1 MEDVARITGFPE
13 IKRVSIFHALNQKAV
28 ARRASKDLEKKYTDL
43 NLIVVHLGGGIS
55 VGAHRKGRIIDVN
68 NALNGDGPFAPERA
82 GSIPAFGLYEFIRKS
97 NLDEKALKK
106 RLAGNA
112 GVVAHLGTNDM
123 RKVEDGVKAGNLEYT
138 KVYKAMAYNIGKWI
152 GASAAV
158 LEGKVDA
165 IVITGGLAFDKDFV
179 GWIKEMVSFI
189 SQILVYPGEDEM
201 SALALGG
208 LRVLTGE
215 EKARVYE

>member
-1 MEDVARITGFPE
+1 
-13 IKRVSIFHALNQKAV
+13 
-28 ARRASKDLEKKYTDL
+28 
-43 NLIVVHLGGGIS
+43 
-55 VGAHRKGRIIDVN
+55 
-68 NALNGDGPFAPERA
+68 
-82 GSIPAFGLYEFIRKS
+82 
-97 NLDEKALKK
+97 
-106 RLAGNA
+106 
-112 GVVAHLGTNDM
+112 
-123 RKVEDGVKAGNLEYT
+123 
-138 KVYKAMAYNIGKWI
+138 MAYNIGKWI

-208 LRVLTGE
+208 LRVLNGE
-215 EKARVYE
+215 EEARVYE